1 MIFHKGKLLEV
12 SYSSFIKEICKNQIK
27 VFTNGVFDILHVGH
41 IRYLKQASSFGN
53 LIVAINSNE
62 SVKRL
67 NKVGQRPIVDELERA
82 EIVSCLYFVNY
93 VIIFQED
100 TPQSL
105 IKEIKPDF
113 YIKGGDYNIEDL
125 PEYKLV
131 QSYGGK
137 ILEGLLVD
145 GKSTTNIIKKL
156 N

>member
-1 MIFHKGKLLEV
+1 MIFHKGKLLKV
-12 SYSSFIKEICKNQIK
+12 SYSSFIKEICNNQIK

-53 LIVAINSNE
+53 LIVAINSNA

-82 EIVSCLYFVNY
+82 EIVSSLYFVNY

-125 PEYKLV
+125 PENKLV

-137 ILEGLLVD
+137 ILKGLLVD